1 MRTHVLR
8 LALALGLVAL
18 LGCASASGGVA
29 APRITLENLEPQP
42 SSAGPQRFRAR
53 LLIDNP
59 NTEPILVYN
68 FEFQLRLADQGILD
82 GTYVTPL
89 TVPALDRQTV
99 TLELQSE
106 IVSSLSRLLSFVQG
120 PENALPYEMFGR
132 VTLDRARSEP
142 LAFSSSGQVPLVMT
156 GER

>member
-1 MRTHVLR
+1 MRTAVLR

-18 LGCASASGGVA
+18 LGCASAGGGVA
-29 APRITLENLEPQP
+29 PPRITLQSLEPQP

-68 FEFQLRLADQGILD
+68 FDFQLRLADQGILD
-82 GTYVTPL
+82 GAHVTPL
-89 TVPALDRQTV
+89 TVQALDRQTV

-106 IVSSLSRLLSFVQG
+106 IISSVSRLLSFVQG

-132 VTLDRARSEP
+132 VTLDRARSPP
-142 LAFSSSGQVPLVMT
+142 LTFNSSGQVPLVMS